1 MNSLSLNFIHGDA
14 KRQKELV
21 MFKVKTEKELENFAK
36 VTIEPLEAGFGHTL
50 GNSLRRVL
58 LTSLPGAAVTSV
70 KIDGVSHRFST
81 IDGVLED
88 VIEIILNIK
97 KIRLSIH
104 SEKGLRLIVKASGKK
119 EVKAKD
125 LQIVGDGEITNPNQH
140 IVTLTDSKSKLN
152 MEMEAGLGK
161 GYSLADERKSNE
173 IGLIAIDALF
183 SPIVAVNY
191 NVEPTRVGR
200 RTDFDK
206 LILDVTTDGTTTP
219 LEAVN
224 AAARIL
230 SESFRKIYEPDLE
243 EETTESVSKISE
255 EVLKLTIEE
264 LDLPVRITN
273 ALKAIEINT
282 IGDLVNTSR
291 PQLLKA
297 KNLGA
302 KSINLIS
309 EKLLERGLTLSEA

>member
-1 MNSLSLNFIHGDA
+1 
-14 KRQKELV
+14 
-21 MFKVKTEKELENFAK
+21 MFKVKTEGEKENFAR

-70 KIDGVSHRFST
+70 KIDGVSHRFSV
-81 IDGVLED
+81 IDGVSED

-97 KIRLSIH
+97 KIRLNVH
-104 SEKGLRLIVKASGKK
+104 SEQPIKLRVKLSGKR

-125 LQIVGDGEITNPNQH
+125 LEIEGDGEIVNPEQH
-140 IVTLTDSKSKLN
+140 IATLTDAKSKFN
-152 MEMEAGLGK
+152 IEMEASQGK
-161 GYSLADERKSNE
+161 GYSVSDDRKADELGVIS
-173 IGLIAIDALF
+173 IDALF
-183 SPIVAVNY
+183 TPVVAVNY
-191 NVEPTRVGR
+191 SVEPTRVGR

-206 LILDVTTDGTTTP
+206 LVLDVTTDGTILP
-219 LEAVN
+219 LDAVN
-224 AAARIL
+224 TAARIL
-230 SESFRKIYEPDLE
+230 SDTFHQVYEPVVE
-243 EETTESVSKISE
+243 EEIEEDSSKVSE

-282 IGDLVNTSR
+282 IEDLINTPR
-291 PQLLKA
+291 QQLLKA

-302 KSINLIS
+302 KSIHLIS
-309 EKLLERGLTLSEA
+309 EKLTERGLTLREA